1 MLDWKAEESPSKGI
15 SANNADEGTKRVLV
29 VDIIHLLRKDGAFA
43 QVIKDMVDDNDV
55 WKAYSQQKHD
65 LFLPSNASDSTGVA
79 GLLTG
84 QAAVYAL
91 PPATSK

>member
-1 MLDWKAEESPSKGI
+1 M
-15 SANNADEGTKRVLV
+15 
-29 VDIIHLLRKDGAFA
+29 VDIIHLLRREGTYAE
-43 QVIKDMVDDNDV
+43 VIKDMVDENEI

-84 QAAVYAL
+84 SAAMYAL
-91 PPATSK
+91 PPASTPP